1 MNTKKDRGLALS
13 LSITGIGYLG
23 GRYVF
28 FFNALNRVLT
38 RMQPHTEKKN
48 RTVQANYYFF

>member
-38 RMQPHTEKKN
+38 RMQPHTEKKQN
-48 RTVQANYYFF
+48 RSGELFFF